1 MIENTNIETNQIGD
15 GEVLRE
21 KTRPA
26 RRGGVR
32 PREAEQ
38 IITALEAG
46 VVPQQGIQH
55 LLVGRSH
62 EVEEVIRVLERV
74 QSGESDLRVWAGDFG
89 SGKSFMLRTIEN
101 LAVQKN
107 FVCST
112 VDLTPSRRFYAT
124 DGKASALYTEI
135 VNRLVVKGAS
145 EQQALQRILEQ
156 WVYQLIQE
164 VKEQSDLSEDQL
176 MRREGRKLVERN
188 ILDTMR
194 SFYSTGLSYELG
206 QAIVCYFRGYAEDD
220 PSLQMQALRWI
231 RGDITTKTEAKR
243 ELGIAQIIT
252 DDNWMDVLK
261 NLAELFIKIGYAGFV
276 VNFDEVV
283 NVYKLPR
290 QQTRDH
296 NYERVLNL
304 YNECKTG
311 MAKGLFVNL
320 GTTMKTVFDERRGM
334 ASYGALKGRMGIDD
348 PHLSKLVDATATV
361 QILRPLTSEEIYT
374 LLEKLQ
380 IVYAASRTDAI
391 LFTPPEIKDYMEAQL
406 NRPGA
411 AEFLTPRAVIK
422 DFLQILSLARQNR
435 DQSIHDLLRLKFGA
449 GLQVSKDADDHDDDL
464 EIEIL

>member
-1 MIENTNIETNQIGD
+1 MID
-15 GEVLRE
+15 RDE
-21 KTRPA
+21 KQTTRSI
-26 RRGGVR
+26 R

-38 IITALEAG
+38 VITALEAG
-46 VVPQQGIQH
+46 VVPQQGISH

-62 EVEEVIRVLERV
+62 EVEEVIHTLERV
-74 QSGESDLRVWAGDFG
+74 AEGDSDLRVWAGDFG

-107 FVCST
+107 FVAST

-145 EQQALQRILEQ
+145 EQQALKRILEQ
-156 WVYQLIQE
+156 WVYALIQE
-164 VKEQSDLSEDQL
+164 IQEETGLSADQL
-176 MRREGRKLVERN
+176 MRREGRKRVERR

-194 SFYSTGLSYELG
+194 NFYSTGLSYELG

-220 PSLQMQALRWI
+220 PGLQMQALRWI
-231 RGDITTKTEAKR
+231 RGDIPTKTESKR
-243 ELGIAQIIT
+243 ELGISQIIN

-261 NLAELFIKIGYAGFV
+261 NLAELFLKIGYAGFV

-304 YNECKTG
+304 YNECKTNL
-311 MAKGLFVNL
+311 AKGLFVNL
-320 GTTMKTVFDERRGM
+320 GTTLKTVFDERRGM
-334 ASYGALKGRMGIDD
+334 ASYGALKGRLGIDD
-348 PHLSKLVDATATV
+348 PKLSKLVDASATV
-361 QILRPLTSEEIYT
+361 QILRPLTTAEIYT

-380 IVYAASRTDAI
+380 TIYATSRKEAI
-391 LFTPPEIKDYMEAQL
+391 LFTPQQIATYMEAQL

-411 AEFLTPRAVIK
+411 DEFLTPRAVIK
-422 DFLQILSLARQNR
+422 DFLQLLSLARQNT
-435 DQSIHDLLRLKFGA
+435 DQSVDALMQMKFGA
-449 GLQVSKDADDHDDDL
+449 GLAVSKDADDHDDDL
-464 EIEIL
+464 DIEIL